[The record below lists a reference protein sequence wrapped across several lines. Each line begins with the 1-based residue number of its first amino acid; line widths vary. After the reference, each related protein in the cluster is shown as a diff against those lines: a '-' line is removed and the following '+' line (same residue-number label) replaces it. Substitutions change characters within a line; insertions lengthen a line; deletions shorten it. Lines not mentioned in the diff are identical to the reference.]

1 MEHQHHPKIFEIEEH
16 YDHHNSTELS
26 YIHRPEARKKLF
38 LAMILTGS
46 MMVVEGIGGFLT
58 GSLALLSDAGH
69 MLSHFFALGT
79 SFLAILVAAKKVSN
93 RFSFG
98 LYRIEVLAALFNGA
112 TLLLIVAYILY
123 ESYQRF
129 FNPQTIAT
137 VSMFW
142 IALAGLVV
150 NLLTALILH
159 NAEKGDIN
167 VRGAFLHMLAD
178 TASSFGVV
186 GGAIVIYF
194 TNWLW
199 VDPALSMLIALM
211 IAIWSWGLL
220 KDSVLVLLESTPH
233 DIRLEEVVS
242 ILRKNF
248 NDILDVHDL
257 HVWEVTS
264 HMYSLAA
271 HISVDCTLT
280 VSDCER
286 LKDRVNYLLDRHFHI
301 THTNLQF
308 EGGK

>member
-1 MEHQHHPKIFEIEEH
+1 MHHHHHPKIFGIEECH
-16 YDHHNSTELS
+16 DHHNSAELPYS
-26 YIHRPEARKKLF
+26 HRPEARKKLF
-38 LAMILTGS
+38 LAMMLTGS

-79 SFLAILVAAKKVSN
+79 SFLAILVAAKTVSN

-98 LYRIEVLAALFNGA
+98 LYRIEILSALFNGA

-123 ESYQRF
+123 ESYKRF
-129 FNPQTIAT
+129 LDPQPIAT

-142 IALAGLVV
+142 VALAGLII
-150 NLLTALILH
+150 NLLTALILRR
-159 NAEKGDIN
+159 AGKGDIN
-167 VRGAFLHMLAD
+167 VRSAFLHMLAD

-186 GGAIVIYF
+186 GGAIVIYL
-194 TNWLW
+194 TGWLW
-199 VDPALSMLIALM
+199 IDPALSMLIALM

-233 DIRLEEVVS
+233 HIKPEEIMSALQKDFSEIV
-242 ILRKNF
+242 
-248 NDILDVHDL
+248 DVHDL

-271 HISVDCTLT
+271 HISVDRTLT
-280 VSDCER
+280 VSDCEGLR
-286 LKDRVNYLLDRHFHI
+286 DRINHLLDQHFHI